1 MKKSLLLLAVT
12 ALSVFSAVAAEPA
25 APAKSAPQ
33 PAVAEPPRDYD
44 WTFIAFSFGKDIPV
58 DAATTSVYG
67 VKIGVPASGG
77 PAPVYG
83 VEGSIL
89 YAGTDEVNGVQASL
103 ITTDSKETTGLQ
115 FSLVNFSV
123 KVAGLQ
129 LGIVNIADD
138 EAFQL
143 GIVNIIRNSPM
154 PCLPIVN
161 AFFK

>member
-1 MKKSLLLLAVT
+1 MKKSFLFLAAF
-12 ALSVFSAVAAEPA
+12 ALSLCGAVAAEPA
-25 APAKSAPQ
+25 APAKTAPQ

-44 WTFIAFSFGKDIPV
+44 WTFIAFSFGTDVPA

-67 VKIGVPASGG
+67 VKIGVPATGG

-83 VEGSIL
+83 VDASIL
-89 YAGTDEVNGVQASL
+89 YAGTDEVNGVQTSL
-103 ITTDSKETTGLQ
+103 ITTDSKKTTGLQ

-129 LGIVNIADD
+129 LGIVNVADD

-143 GIVNIIRNSPM
+143 GLVNIIRNSSV
-154 PCLPIVN
+154 PCLPILNVR
-161 AFFK
+161 F

>member
-1 MKKSLLLLAVT
+1 MKKSFLFLAAF
-12 ALSVFSAVAAEPA
+12 ALSLCGAVAAEPA
-25 APAKSAPQ
+25 APAKTAAQ
-33 PAVAEPPRDYD
+33 PAVAEAPRDYD
-44 WTFIAFSFGKDIPV
+44 WTFIAFSFGTDIPA

-83 VEGSIL
+83 VDASIL

-103 ITTDSKETTGLQ
+103 ITTDSKKTTGLQ

>member
-1 MKKSLLLLAVT
+1 MKKSFLFLAAF
-12 ALSVFSAVAAEPA
+12 ALSLCGAVAAEPA
-25 APAKSAPQ
+25 APAKTAPQ

-44 WTFIAFSFGKDIPV
+44 WTFIAFSFGTDIPA

-67 VKIGVPASGG
+67 VKIGVPATGG

-83 VEGSIL
+83 VDASIL
-89 YAGTDEVNGVQASL
+89 YAGTDEVNGVQTSL
-103 ITTDSKETTGLQ
+103 ITTDSKKTTGLQ

-129 LGIVNIADD
+129 LGIVNVADD

-143 GIVNIIRNSPM
+143 GLVNIIRNSPM

>member
-1 MKKSLLLLAVT
+1 MKKSLLLPAV
-12 ALSVFSAVAAEPA
+12 AVLCVCGAVAAEPA
-25 APAKSAPQ
+25 VPAKPVPQ
-33 PAVAEPPRDYD
+33 PAVAEVPRDYD
-44 WTFIAFSFGKDIPV
+44 WTFIAFSFGTEIPA

-67 VKIGVPASGG
+67 VKIGVPAGGG

-83 VEGSIL
+83 VEASVL
-89 YAGTDEVNGVQASL
+89 YAGTDEVNGVQTSL
-103 ITTDSKETTGLQ
+103 ITTDSKRTTGLQ

-143 GIVNIIRNSPM
+143 GVVNIIRNSSV

>member
-1 MKKSLLLLAVT
+1 MKKSFLFLAAF
-12 ALSVFSAVAAEPA
+12 ALSLCGAVAAEPA
-25 APAKSAPQ
+25 APAKTAPQ

-44 WTFIAFSFGKDIPV
+44 WTFIAFSFGTDVPA

-67 VKIGVPASGG
+67 VKIGVPATGG

-83 VEGSIL
+83 VDASIL

-103 ITTDSKETTGLQ
+103 ITTDSKKTTGLQ

-129 LGIVNIADD
+129 LGIVNI
-138 EAFQL
+138 
-143 GIVNIIRNSPM
+143 IRNSPM

>member
-1 MKKSLLLLAVT
+1 MKKSFLFLAAF
-12 ALSVFSAVAAEPA
+12 ALSLCGAVAAEPA
-25 APAKSAPQ
+25 APAKTAPQ

-44 WTFIAFSFGKDIPV
+44 WTFIAFSFGTDIPA

-67 VKIGVPASGG
+67 VKIGVPATGG

-83 VEGSIL
+83 VDASIL

-103 ITTDSKETTGLQ
+103 ITTDSKKTTGLQ

-129 LGIVNIADD
+129 LGIVNVADD

-143 GIVNIIRNSPM
+143 GLVNIIRNSSV
-154 PCLPIVN
+154 PCLPILNVR
-161 AFFK
+161 F

>member
-1 MKKSLLLLAVT
+1 MKKSFLSLAVM
-12 ALSVFSAVAAEPA
+12 ALCVCGAVAAEPA
-25 APAKSAPQ
+25 APAKTAPQ

-44 WTFIAFSFGKDIPV
+44 WTFIAFSFGTDVPA

-67 VKIGVPASGG
+67 VKIGVPATGG

-83 VEGSIL
+83 VDASIL
-89 YAGTDEVNGVQASL
+89 YAGTDEVNGVQTSL
-103 ITTDSKETTGLQ
+103 ITTDSKKTTGLQ

-129 LGIVNIADD
+129 LGIVNVADD

-143 GIVNIIRNSPM
+143 GLVNIIRNSSV
-154 PCLPIVN
+154 PCLPILNVR
-161 AFFK
+161 F